1 MRESKQLI
9 LIQYTNNTDQ
19 DNHISLG
26 INVSLDLDNF
36 FLLKSSSSNDAE
48 DMGRNLAML
57 TAQYKKMSQDEDTL
71 ELSPGHIMATNSL
84 DSGHDNLDQVMLP
97 AMSIL
102 NNSSDTVKLAME
114 LRIKRDQLQDLMK
127 KNVKICANTNKQ

>member
-1 MRESKQLI
+1 M
-9 LIQYTNNTDQ
+9 
-19 DNHISLG
+19 
-26 INVSLDLDNF
+26 
-36 FLLKSSSSNDAE
+36 
-48 DMGRNLAML
+48 
-57 TAQYKKMSQDEDTL
+57 
-71 ELSPGHIMATNSL
+71 P
-84 DSGHDNLDQVMLP
+84 P

>member
-1 MRESKQLI
+1 
-9 LIQYTNNTDQ
+9 
-19 DNHISLG
+19 
-26 INVSLDLDNF
+26 
-36 FLLKSSSSNDAE
+36 
-48 DMGRNLAML
+48 
-57 TAQYKKMSQDEDTL
+57 
-71 ELSPGHIMATNSL
+71 MATNSL